1 MLLVGSLPS
10 LYFFPCAIY
19 TGQCIFHLIF
29 ISMRYV
35 SLGEL
40 IHFSTGVSNLH
51 RDAREENECAV
62 DLGLLIRDM

>member
-1 MLLVGSLPS
+1 
-10 LYFFPCAIY
+10 
-19 TGQCIFHLIF
+19 
-29 ISMRYV
+29 MRYV

-51 RDAREENECAV
+51 RMQEENECAV